1 MCAIA
6 CLHCRCEIRDLIA
19 LKALHCLCVRKA
31 EGISQLFVTGNR
43 SQTLEFWSIGFSL
56 FQVSGL
62 WGLFSPTRL
71 KTFEVDMNNCC
82 KEKKFWA
89 CPLKRTK
96 FTILLMSRHYTEELI
111 SNSST
116 ISLLRLLLSLQVCK
130 DCNITLSRA
139 IAPRKRIASQY
150 YTVDHACSLQ
160 CLRRSEVWNPCT
172 MQVSSQ
178 RQCSFS
184 ISSYHAPLCKL
195 LALVSRFKCL

>member
-1 MCAIA
+1 MLPAKHTAGLASCKYLIVLHCTLTKVCTIA
-6 CLHCRCEIRDLIA
+6 CLHCRSEIRDLIA

-96 FTILLMSRHYTEELI
+96 FTVLTMSRQYAQYAEEPYQRAALFHCWG
-111 SNSST
+111 SF
-116 ISLLRLLLSLQVCK
+116 QVC
-130 DCNITLSRA
+130 RFA
-139 IAPRKRIASQY
+139 RIAIS
-150 YTVDHACSLQ
+150 HSLAQ
-160 CLRRSEVWNPCT
+160 LHRGS
-172 MQVSSQ
+172 
-178 RQCSFS
+178 
-184 ISSYHAPLCKL
+184 A
-195 LALVSRFKCL
+195 